1 MSLALGPSSC
11 TQEFLRK
18 IILQQLVEGLRLL
31 KFGLN
36 KLVVLRLEFR
46 SVRFQS
52 DQFRIQDFVVFAL
65 LLVLALQLGCGV
77 DLLQQLILLV
87 DEHSLKLV
95 ILVFDRVALVEQL
108 LEVALVLFPSLLQ
121 VLLEPALDY
130 PTLVLHDLLDG
141 NLFVALGRL
150 MLGRHPVAPHVV
162 AEEHLDLFLRLLQAV
177 LEAEELVGLLVTGNT
192 FVLLLPWLTRLVQ
205 VLICEIE
212 VSSVVDIVTVGV
224 GGEALLL
231 LQARLHKLESDFRVS
246 KPEDIVM
253 KQPLLGVG
261 LEPLSVDEAPVLSSK
276 IDQVALGEGLVHFK
290 AGVLA

>member
-1 MSLALGPSSC
+1 
-11 TQEFLRK
+11 
-18 IILQQLVEGLRLL
+18 
-31 KFGLN
+31 LN